1 MNKSFKKILSIV
13 LSVMMI
19 SSLMTVSLSVSAVED
34 GKVRVI
40 VRNDTYSVENGAPWD
55 GVLVDEWVSINN
67 DTTMMSA
74 VADALNN
81 HGYTQE
87 GAENNYISSI
97 NGLAAFDGGTMSG
110 WMGTLN
116 DWFTNSGYASY
127 TVADGTLESGDEI
140 AIMYTSNGYGEDIGG
155 TWANNDTT
163 VKSVEITGAE
173 LSGEFDP
180 SVTDYTLTID
190 TPSADVNVVPTATT
204 KTSRQENIRMNI
216 FLLTTV
222 RFTREVRLLVFLTV
236 TKLSSV
242 AVILHGRR

>member
-1 MNKSFKKILSIV
+1 
-13 LSVMMI
+13 
-19 SSLMTVSLSVSAVED
+19 
-34 GKVRVI
+34 
-40 VRNDTYSVENGAPWD
+40 
-55 GVLVDEWVSINN
+55 
-67 DTTMMSA
+67 MSA
-74 VADALNN
+74 VVDALNN

-87 GAENNYISSI
+87 GAESNYFSSI

-116 DWFTNSGYASY
+116 DWFTNYGFADI
-127 TVADGTLESGDEI
+127 TVASGNLESGDEI

-173 LSGEFDP
+173 LTGEFDP

-190 TPSADVNVVPTATT
+190 TPSADVNVVPTATN

-222 RFTREVRLLVFLTV
+222 RFTREVRLLMFLTV
-236 TKLSSV
+236 TKLS
-242 AVILHGRR
+242 

>member
-1 MNKSFKKILSIV
+1 MPRILQILDREEVQPTISVQTFGLYGFVCCAFQKRKAFYFAFRYTQYNMEENTMNKSFKKILSIV

-19 SSLMTVSLSVSAVED
+19 ASLMTVSLSVSAVED

-74 VADALNN
+74 VVDALNN

-87 GAENNYISSI
+87 GAESNYISSI

-140 AIMYTSNGYGEDIGG
+140 GCKVD
-155 TWANNDTT
+155 
-163 VKSVEITGAE
+163 
-173 LSGEFDP
+173 
-180 SVTDYTLTID
+180 
-190 TPSADVNVVPTATT
+190 
-204 KTSRQENIRMNI
+204 R
-216 FLLTTV
+216 
-222 RFTREVRLLVFLTV
+222 
-236 TKLSSV
+236 
-242 AVILHGRR
+242 

>member
-55 GVLVDEWVSINN
+55 GVLVDEWVSIDN
-67 DTTMMSA
+67 DSTMMSA
-74 VADALNN
+74 VVDALNN

-87 GAENNYISSI
+87 GAESNYFSSI
-97 NGLAAFDGGTMSG
+97 NGLAASAGGAMIG

-116 DWFTNSGYASY
+116 DWFTNYGFADI
-127 TVADGTLESGDEI
+127 TVASGNLESGDEI

-155 TWANNDTT
+155 TWAYNDTT

-173 LSGEFDP
+173 LTGKFDP
-180 SVTDYTLTID
+180 SVTDYTLTIG
-190 TPSADVNVVPTATT
+190 TPSADVNVVPTATNKNFQT
-204 KTSRQENIRMNI
+204 RKYKNEYLPSDDSVFYKRSQ
-216 FLLTTV
+216 TV
-222 RFTREVRLLVFLTV
+222 NV
-236 TKLSSV
+236 SD
-242 AVILHGRR
+242 GD